1 MLNIFRYI
9 HSDYWR
15 YVGDTNLIYYTGFK
29 SNHRWYLI
37 TERARWYT
45 NSGGKPSIMLDPNLF
60 DYHLNYISNSVDEI
74 LERLPEEVQNEII
87 FNLHRF
93 TGSKSAQHIQTYYV
107 GDTNLI
113 YNSSQNVLHNWYL
126 VTEWEV
132 PDGEWYANAKGKPSI
147 MLEQNLFDYHGLN
160 YILNPVDEILER
172 LPEEAQT
179 EFIFNL
185 HRFAGNKSA

>member
-1 MLNIFRYI
+1 MRSFSTYIDLQVAKVLNIFRHKY
-9 HSDYWR
+9 
-15 YVGDTNLIYYTGFK
+15 
-29 SNHRWYLI
+29 
-37 TERARWYT
+37 A
-45 NSGGKPSIMLDPNLF
+45 
-60 DYHLNYISNSVDEI
+60 
-74 LERLPEEVQNEII
+74 
-87 FNLHRF
+87 
-93 TGSKSAQHIQTYYV
+93 GSWHYV